1 VKMPTR
7 YISLVLL
14 LVAVPVSAWAIAYR
28 PMNNAVHSASDEI
41 RQRTSKLANFD
52 EINIQYREMKTITAS
67 LRKTNA
73 ESMER
78 IPSSH
83 NADQW
88 LESASDA
95 ALSFGLVVNSVTTSG
110 ERDEGEYRILPVD
123 FNVHGSFPSVYKL
136 LQHLE
141 QMHRLSR
148 INTLTVHRIDNDTVE
163 ARVVSHLVFGEGDT
177 E

>member
-1 VKMPTR
+1 MV
-7 YISLVLL
+7 L

-28 PMNNAVHSASDEI
+28 PMNNAVHSAANEI
-41 RQRTSKLANFD
+41 RHRSSKLTNFD
-52 EINIQYREMKTITAS
+52 KINIQYREMKTVTAS
-67 LRKTNA
+67 LQKTN
-73 ESMER
+73 EETMKR

-95 ALSFGLVVNSVTTSG
+95 ALSFGLLVNSVTTAG
-110 ERDEGEYRILPVD
+110 ERNEGEYRILPID
-123 FNVHGSFPSVYKL
+123 FNVRGSFPSVYKL

-141 QMHRLSR
+141 KMHRLSR
-148 INTLTVHRIDNDTVE
+148 IDTLTVHRVDNETVE
-163 ARVVSHLVFGEGDT
+163 ARLVVHLVFGEGDA